1 MIDQERRTPLLSP
14 ILLEGYGS
22 FLSGRF
28 PHEQQKFRELAE
40 RGQHPH
46 TLVIGC
52 CDSRVTPEEIF
63 DAEPGEI
70 FDARNIANLVPP
82 HGSDSYSHGSWAAI
96 DYAVSNL
103 RVRQIVVL
111 GHARCGGV
119 RAFLENYAGKTAPDK
134 EDYIGSWISI
144 LTAAAERIAPAPA
157 AFDEDYAD
165 RLARESVKQGLAN
178 LRSFERVVAAERA
191 GILTLHGAFFR
202 IEDASLF
209 ALDESKGEF
218 VQVLASAH
226 RAAFARSRF

>member
-1 MIDQERRTPLLSP
+1 MTEKRQAPLLSHH
-14 ILLEGYGS
+14 LLEGYET

-28 PHEQQKFRELAE
+28 QRERQRFHELAE

-70 FDARNIANLVPP
+70 FDVRNVANLVPP
-82 HGSDSYSHGSWAAI
+82 HASNNYHHGSWAAI

-103 RVRQIVVL
+103 RVSHIVVL

-119 RAFLENYAGKTAPDK
+119 RAFLENQLGEAARDE
-134 EDYIGSWISI
+134 EDYIGNWISM
-144 LTAAAERIAPAPA
+144 LAPAARAIAPAPA
-157 AFDEDYAD
+157 TFDQAYSD
-165 RLARESVKQGLAN
+165 RLARESIRRGLAN
-178 LRSFERVVAAERA
+178 LRTFEKVAAAERA
-191 GILTLHGAFFR
+191 GRLALHGAYFS

-209 ALDESKGEF
+209 ALDESSGDF
-218 VQVLASAH
+218 VQIIPSSH
-226 RAAFARSRF
+226 RAALARPRF

>member
-1 MIDQERRTPLLSP
+1 MIAQERQTPLLSHH
-14 ILLEGYGS
+14 LLEGYES

-28 PHEQQKFRELAE
+28 QSERRKFRELAV

-70 FDARNIANLVPP
+70 FDVRNVANLVPP
-82 HGSDSYSHGSWAAI
+82 HASNNYHHGSWAAI

-103 RVRQIVVL
+103 RVSHIVVL

-119 RAFLENYAGKTAPDK
+119 RAFLEHYVGQSRPEK
-134 EDYIGSWISI
+134 EDYIGNWISM
-144 LTAAAERIAPAPA
+144 LAKAAGGIDPPPAI
-157 AFDEDYAD
+157 FDQAYAD
-165 RLARESVKQGLAN
+165 RLARESIKQGLAN
-178 LRSFERVVAAERA
+178 LRTFEKVAAAEKA
-191 GILTLHGAFFR
+191 GSLALHGSFFG

-209 ALDESKGEF
+209 ALDEASGEF
-218 VQVLASAH
+218 VQILPSAH
-226 RAAFARSRF
+226 RAALARPHF

>member
-1 MIDQERRTPLLSP
+1 MTDQERQTSLLSP
-14 ILLEGYGS
+14 ILLEGYES

-28 PHEQQKFRELAE
+28 QREQQKFRELAE

-96 DYAVSNL
+96 DYAVSIL

-119 RAFLENYAGKTAPDK
+119 RAFLDHYADKATPSK
-134 EDYIGSWISI
+134 EDYIGNWISI
-144 LTAAAERIAPAPA
+144 LAQAAGRIAPPPA
-157 AFDEDYAD
+157 IFDEVYAD
-165 RLARESVKQGLAN
+165 RLARELIKQGLTN
-178 LRSFERVVAAERA
+178 LRSFEKVAAAERA
-191 GILTLHGAFFR
+191 GSLAIHGAFFS

-209 ALDESKGEF
+209 ALDELRGEF
-218 VQVLASAH
+218 VQMLSSAH
-226 RAAFARSRF
+226 RAALARSRF